1 MDELPTCFLIRRSG
15 NLSLAGCFPKQ
26 SLLPFGLPAIK
37 LKINAI
43 KIKYSFFERKTQS
56 RVGYTNNTK

>member
-26 SLLPFGLPAIK
+26 SLLPFELPAIK
-37 LKINAI
+37 LKLNA
-43 KIKYSFFERKTQS
+43 KK
-56 RVGYTNNTK
+56 